1 MKIFNKLQEQSEEQ
15 KQLFALDSPVL
26 KRALGALTLTV
37 YISAISVAAG
47 FYFQFQSS
55 FSSDNFIIRALSYI
69 ALGAFVFAW
78 AKYIDGTTTAAT
90 EWIVNSLQNQVFWK
104 GIGERIRTSVLI
116 IAWGIGVYFLASL
129 SYDLS
134 QVSAEKAGKAWSGEA
149 KTTDAVDLNST
160 NEDKKLAALALF
172 DSTYNQTVRDYDS
185 QIAAAEAPFLGKIKE
200 YEGYKKSAQIERTG
214 AELQTYLN
222 RQDRNIATQEKAKT
236 KATMVL
242 REEKRL
248 ALKEIR
254 ADQKKERERL
264 NNINDANL
272 SGVMASNEKIEEEHD
287 KFEDTFSSILSFIA
301 GYAIFIALL
310 LAAAVGLMKGRA
322 GWQPE
327 PVFDNFDHNGHPLIE
342 ILSTPFVV
350 LQRLL
355 LNFSRWIKDLLPD
368 MREPEKEFSF
378 ESYEGN
384 IIPMYESNKARSNLP
399 ATKSPKKQKK
409 IAASANNKNGFF
421 FRQEAGERPT
431 GQAQTMNHEPQMV
444 TPNHQ
449 PSTAN
454 SVGFSWTIKDP
465 LTQTTKTVG
474 AEELKVVNPN
484 LDLWQLKQKLKK
496 YKKAVGEHSQKA
508 IKQEKANG
516 EVTDRTAKAIR
527 NNQIWVLS
535 IEKRL
540 KELEGE
546 K

>member
-1 MKIFNKLQEQSEEQ
+1 MKVFNKLQEQSEEQ

-37 YISAISVAAG
+37 YISAISVAVG
-47 FYFQFQSS
+47 FYFQFHNT
-55 FSSDNFIIRALSYI
+55 FSSGNFIIRTLSYI
-69 ALGAFVFAW
+69 ALAAFVFAW

-104 GIGERIRTSVLI
+104 GIGERIRTAVLI
-116 IAWGIGVYFLASL
+116 IAWGIAVYFLASL

-149 KTTDAVDLNST
+149 KTTDAVDLNSA

-172 DSTYNQTVRDYDS
+172 DSTYNQTARDYNS
-185 QIAAAEAPFLGKIKE
+185 QIVAAEAPFLGKIKE
-200 YEGYKKSAQIERTG
+200 YEGYKKSAKIERTG
-214 AELQTYLN
+214 ADLQTYLN
-222 RQDRNIATQEKAKT
+222 RQNRNIAAQEKAKT
-236 KATMVL
+236 KATVAL

-264 NNINDANL
+264 NSINDANL

-327 PVFDNFDHNGHPLIE
+327 PVFDNYDHNGHPLVE
-342 ILSTPFVV
+342 ILSTPFVI

-384 IIPMYESNKARSNLP
+384 IIPMYESNKARANLE
-399 ATKSPKKQKK
+399 TKSPKKQKK
-409 IAASANNKNGFF
+409 IAAAANRTNSFF
-421 FRQEAGERPT
+421 FRQESGEVST
-431 GQAQTMNHEPQMV
+431 GPAQTANHEPQMV
-444 TPNHQ
+444 APNHQ
-449 PSTAN
+449 PSTTN

-465 LTQTTKTVG
+465 LTQATKTVG

-484 LDLWQLKQKLKK
+484 LDGWQLKQKLKK

-508 IKQEKANG
+508 IKQEKATG

>member
-47 FYFQFQSS
+47 FYFQFHNT
-55 FSSDNFIIRALSYI
+55 FSSGNFIIRTLSYI
-69 ALGAFVFAW
+69 ALAAFVFAW

-104 GIGERIRTSVLI
+104 GIGERIRTAVLI
-116 IAWGIGVYFLASL
+116 IAWGIAVYFLASL

-149 KTTDAVDLNST
+149 KTTDAVDLNSA

-172 DSTYNQTVRDYDS
+172 DSTYNQTARDYNS
-185 QIAAAEAPFLGKIKE
+185 QIVAAEAPFLGKIKE
-200 YEGYKKSAQIERTG
+200 YEGYKKSAKIERTG
-214 AELQTYLN
+214 ADLQTYLN
-222 RQDRNIATQEKAKT
+222 RQNRNIAAQEKAKT
-236 KATMVL
+236 KATVAL

-264 NNINDANL
+264 NSINDANL

-327 PVFDNFDHNGHPLIE
+327 PVFDNYDHNGHPLVE
-342 ILSTPFVV
+342 ILSTPFVI

-384 IIPMYESNKARSNLP
+384 IIPMYESNKARANLE
-399 ATKSPKKQKK
+399 TKSPKKQKK
-409 IAASANNKNGFF
+409 IAAAANRTNSFF
-421 FRQEAGERPT
+421 FRQESGEVST
-431 GQAQTMNHEPQMV
+431 GPAQTANHEPQMV
-444 TPNHQ
+444 APNHQ
-449 PSTAN
+449 PSTTN

-465 LTQTTKTVG
+465 LTQATKTVG

-484 LDLWQLKQKLKK
+484 LDGWQLKQKLKK

-508 IKQEKANG
+508 IKQEKATG